1 MKQNRYAILILA
13 AALLA
18 AVACRQEGSGSARA
32 TLVNPSV
39 VEFAAKGAPETVVGV
54 AADGAWSLRECPDW
68 IKVSPTEGTGRAD
81 IVVSVSDNMEN
92 GEVALPRSGVV
103 VFGGDKLLSRAT
115 LTVSQGGDRYAGT
128 PASTLAQVP
137 SLPDGSRAHV
147 KNAQAVAA
155 TASAVLIS
163 DGTGFALTDGALK
176 PGETATVKGVKGFE
190 KGLVRLT
197 DVDLLDVVAGTAPA
211 PSATA
216 VEDLDSFAGEGAFVT
231 VTGVVGTANG
241 AGDVALS
248 VPGATRGVTVLSAP
262 ASLGFSAIAHHLAAV
277 TGYAFVDGNT
287 VCLVAT
293 DVEDKG
299 AAMASDLLARWLFN
313 DLTRDKLGPLF
324 TGKAEPD
331 GSNIYKSDNVKEE
344 GDDGKYV
351 PSEEGAGRLTY
362 WSVDK
367 HEIDSKNYFNRLIGK
382 TGEPYVTGAYRG
394 DYWEFSV
401 ALEKTYKA
409 GSTVHFF
416 AIPRSSNGSLKYWTL
431 EILDGGEWKPMLDL
445 LEKEV
450 DIDAEGTKGVISYN
464 CEQVGDGYLDVDANY
479 VLTAELSGTLRI
491 RYRSM
496 ANMTASATA
505 SKYKAVPDGGTHRFA
520 GNTRTSPFIEIAY
533 EL

>member
-1 MKQNRYAILILA
+1 M
-13 AALLA
+13 
-18 AVACRQEGSGSARA
+18 
-32 TLVNPSV
+32 
-39 VEFAAKGAPETVVGV
+39 
-54 AADGAWSLRECPDW
+54 
-68 IKVSPTEGTGRAD
+68 
-81 IVVSVSDNMEN
+81 
-92 GEVALPRSGVV
+92 
-103 VFGGDKLLSRAT
+103 
-115 LTVSQGGDRYAGT
+115 
-128 PASTLAQVP
+128 
-137 SLPDGSRAHV
+137 
-147 KNAQAVAA
+147 
-155 TASAVLIS
+155 
-163 DGTGFALTDGALK
+163 
-176 PGETATVKGVKGFE
+176 KGFE

-197 DVDLLDVVAGTAPA
+197 DVDLLDVVAGTVPA

-216 VEDLDSFAGEGAFVT
+216 VEDLDSFAGAGAFVT

-416 AIPRSSNGSLKYWTL
+416 AN
-431 EILDGGEWKPMLDL
+431 GGEWKPMLDL

>member
-103 VFGGDKLLSRAT
+103 VFGGDRLLSRAT

-216 VEDLDSFAGEGAFVT
+216 VEDLDSFAGAGAFVT

-367 HEIDSKNYFNRLIGK
+367 RE
-382 TGEPYVTGAYRG
+382 
-394 DYWEFSV
+394 
-401 ALEKTYKA
+401 
-409 GSTVHFF
+409 
-416 AIPRSSNGSLKYWTL
+416 
-431 EILDGGEWKPMLDL
+431 
-445 LEKEV
+445 
-450 DIDAEGTKGVISYN
+450 
-464 CEQVGDGYLDVDANY
+464 
-479 VLTAELSGTLRI
+479 
-491 RYRSM
+491 
-496 ANMTASATA
+496 
-505 SKYKAVPDGGTHRFA
+505 
-520 GNTRTSPFIEIAY
+520 
-533 EL
+533 

>member
-18 AVACRQEGSGSARA
+18 AAACRQEGSGSARA

-54 AADGAWSLRECPDW
+54 AADGAWSLKECPDW
-68 IKVSPTEGTGRAD
+68 ITVSPTEGTGRAD

-197 DVDLLDVVAGTAPA
+197 DVDLLDVVAGTVPA

-367 HEIDSKNYFNRLIGK
+367 REIDSKNYFNRLIGK

-409 GSTVHFF
+409 G
-416 AIPRSSNGSLKYWTL
+416 WTL

-450 DIDAEGTKGVISYN
+450 DIDEEGTKGVISYN

>member
-1 MKQNRYAILILA
+1 M
-13 AALLA
+13 
-18 AVACRQEGSGSARA
+18 
-32 TLVNPSV
+32 
-39 VEFAAKGAPETVVGV
+39 
-54 AADGAWSLRECPDW
+54 
-68 IKVSPTEGTGRAD
+68 
-81 IVVSVSDNMEN
+81 
-92 GEVALPRSGVV
+92 
-103 VFGGDKLLSRAT
+103 
-115 LTVSQGGDRYAGT
+115 
-128 PASTLAQVP
+128 
-137 SLPDGSRAHV
+137 
-147 KNAQAVAA
+147 
-155 TASAVLIS
+155 
-163 DGTGFALTDGALK
+163 
-176 PGETATVKGVKGFE
+176 
-190 KGLVRLT
+190 
-197 DVDLLDVVAGTAPA
+197 
-211 PSATA
+211 
-216 VEDLDSFAGEGAFVT
+216 T

-450 DIDAEGTKGVISYN
+450 DIDAERTRMMEVSNTIQ
-464 CEQVGDGYLDVDANY
+464 EYLKW
-479 VLTAELSGTLRI
+479 
-491 RYRSM
+491 RS
-496 ANMTASATA
+496 
-505 SKYKAVPDGGTHRFA
+505 
-520 GNTRTSPFIEIAY
+520 TSLA
-533 EL
+533 LAL

>member
-1 MKQNRYAILILA
+1 MKKNRYAILILA
-13 AALLA
+13 AALLTA
-18 AVACRQEGSGSARA
+18 AACRQEGPGSAKA

-39 VEFAAKGAPETVVGV
+39 VEFTAKEAPAAVVGV
-54 AADGAWSLRECPDW
+54 AADGAWTLKECPAW
-68 IKVSPTEGTGRAD
+68 ITVSPTEGTGRTD
-81 IVVSVSDNMEN
+81 ITVSVSDNVEN
-92 GEVALPRSGVV
+92 GEVALPRSGMV

-115 LTVSQGGDRYAGT
+115 LTVSQSGDRYAGT
-128 PASTLAQVP
+128 PASKLSEFPALQ
-137 SLPDGSRAHV
+137 DGSRAHV
-147 KNAQAVAA
+147 KNAQALVA
-155 TASAVLIS
+155 TATEVLIS
-163 DGTGFALTDGALK
+163 DGTGFALVGGALK

-190 KGLVRLT
+190 KGLVHLA
-197 DVDLLDVVAGTAPA
+197 DADFLDVVAGTVPT

-216 VEDLDSFAGEGAFVT
+216 VEDLDSFGGGGAFVT
-231 VTGVVGTANG
+231 VTGVVGTANS

-248 VPGATRGVTVLSAP
+248 VTGATRGVTILAAP
-262 ASLGFSAIAHHLAAV
+262 ASLGLAAIAHHLAAV

-287 VCLVAT
+287 VFMVAT
-293 DVEDKG
+293 GVEDKG
-299 AAMASDLLARWLFN
+299 AAMMNDLLARWLFN

-351 PSEEGAGRLTY
+351 PSEEGAGKLTY

-367 HEIDSKNYFNRLIGK
+367 REIDSKNYFNRLIGK

-401 ALEKTYKA
+401 ELEKTYKA
-409 GSTVHFF
+409 GSTVHYFG
-416 AIPRSSNGSLKYWTL
+416 IPRSSNGSLKYWTL

-450 DIDAEGTKGVISYN
+450 DIDAEGNKGVITYN
-464 CEQVGDGYLDVDANY
+464 CEQVGDGYLEVDANY
-479 VLTAELSGTLRI
+479 VLTADLSGTLRI